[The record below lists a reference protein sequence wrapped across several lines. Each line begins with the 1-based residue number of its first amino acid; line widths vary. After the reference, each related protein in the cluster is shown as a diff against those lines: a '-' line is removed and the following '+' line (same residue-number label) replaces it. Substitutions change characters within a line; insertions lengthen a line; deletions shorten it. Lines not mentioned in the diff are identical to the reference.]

1 MIPPYQPLARM
12 YYCHTVPP
20 PSGSDTRI
28 VPTPDI
34 TIATKFNY
42 SNDTMVGYTYEITF
56 TGIVSALDASKAT
69 SDTDYKPF
77 GGTIDNIG
85 KLRNRL
91 AANGSSLY
99 VMDKE
104 DNPILKATGGI
115 LRSFNVDESTNNMVV
130 TVNFTAVIEFQS
142 LEMGSAAADT
152 EDCENPLI
160 DPSGYPAGK
169 PGIVDLAKFK
179 IKSFEDNWSFTFDE
193 IEAFNK
199 IKLNELGF
207 NMDINN
213 SSFNV
218 QYTISAVGQ
227 DFYKE
232 DGTGPYKLIPSWEQA
247 KNFVQYRL
255 YKQAKNL
262 IDNIL
267 KNQGAENGCSPSGA
281 LNNIQTPGVGVSGLL
296 SGFDAKYSV
305 YNETINCD
313 TSQSDGSFSAT
324 YNALVKWNINGT
336 YSLPAATHNVS
347 KSVSTSYDGN
357 TAKKSINIEGKI
369 EGLIAGGLINT
380 PGILSLPEKGS
391 LLICSG
397 STLTTK
403 YSNAKFLLDKLYD
416 PTMHDAGIGPR
427 GKRDFKKGY
436 KDILGIAI
444 DLGGSSSGS
453 CSDERADPPHPSSFN
468 LTHDYI
474 QGTIN
479 YSITYDNTSQCC
491 RKMRDV
497 TIDTKEP
504 TKILAIF
511 NVPNSY
517 SCPII
522 QDIGT
527 KTAKTITITIQ
538 GTDLTEDGM
547 PGTVNLTTLATRQSC
562 SVDDYLPIGLP
573 DGIFTQKQYTH
584 NPLDGSFTINAAYIC
599 AGSGCSLESNCP

>member
-1 MIPPYQPLARM
+1 MIPPYEPLARM
-12 YYCHTVPP
+12 YYCHTAPP

-56 TGIVSALDASKAT
+56 TGIVSALDARTAT

-142 LEMGSAAADT
+142 LEMGSAADT
-152 EDCENPLI
+152 EDCENSLI
-160 DPSGYPAGK
+160 DPSGYPAGQ

-199 IKLNELGF
+199 VKLNELGF

-232 DGTGPYKLIPSWEQA
+232 EGTAPYKLIPSWEQA

-255 YKQAKNL
+255 YNQATNL

-267 KNQGAENGCSPSGA
+267 KNQGAANGCSPSGS
-281 LNNIQTPGVGVSGLL
+281 LNSIQTPGVGTSGLL
-296 SGFDAKYSV
+296 QNFDSQYSV

-324 YNALVKWNINGT
+324 YNALVKWNIDGT
-336 YSLPAATHNVS
+336 YSLPAATHTVS
-347 KSVSTSYDGN
+347 KSVNTSYDGN

-369 EGLIAGGLINT
+369 EGLIEGGLINT
-380 PGILSLPEKGS
+380 SGILSLPERGS
-391 LLICSG
+391 LLICNG
-397 STLTTK
+397 STPTTK
-403 YSNAKFLLDKLYD
+403 YSSAKTLLDKLYD

-427 GKRDFKKGY
+427 GKRDLKTGY
-436 KDILGIAI
+436 KGILGIAI
-444 DLGGSSSGS
+444 DLGAPDSGS

-511 NVPNSY
+511 NAPNSY

-527 KTAKTITITIQ
+527 QTAKTITITIQ
-538 GTDLTEDGM
+538 GTDLTENGM
-547 PGTVNLTTLATRQSC
+547 PGTVNLTTLAARGSC
-562 SVDDYLPIGLP
+562 SVDDYLPISLP
-573 DGIFTQKQYTH
+573 SGIFTQKQYTH

-599 AGSGCSLESNCP
+599 RGSGCSLESNCP

>member
-1 MIPPYQPLARM
+1 MIPPYKPLARM
-12 YYCHTVPP
+12 YYCHTAPP

-56 TGIVSALDASKAT
+56 TGVVSALDARTAT
-69 SDTDYKPF
+69 SDTDYKQF

-104 DNPILKATGGI
+104 DNPILKATGGT

-142 LEMGSAAADT
+142 LEMGSAADT
-152 EDCENPLI
+152 EDCGNPLI
-160 DPSGYPAGK
+160 DPNGYPAGQ

-199 IKLNELGF
+199 IKFNELGL

-232 DGTGPYKLIPSWEQA
+232 EGEGPYKLIPSWEQA

-255 YKQAKNL
+255 YNQATNL
-262 IDNIL
+262 INNIL
-267 KNQGAENGCSPSGA
+267 KNEGLDNGCAPTLGLDS
-281 LNNIQTPGVGVSGLL
+281 IQTPAVGTNGLL
-296 SGFDAKYSV
+296 DGFDAKYSV

-324 YNALVKWNINGT
+324 YNALVKWNIVSA
-336 YSLPAATHNVS
+336 YSLPAATHTVS
-347 KSVSTSYDGN
+347 KSTNTSYEGN

-369 EGLIAGGLINT
+369 EGLIEGGLVRVK
-380 PGILSLPEKGS
+380 GILELPEKGS
-391 LLICSG
+391 LLICGG
-397 STLTTK
+397 STINTK
-403 YSNAKFLLDKLYD
+403 YSNAKLLLDKLYD
-416 PTMHDAGIGPR
+416 PTMHDAGMGPR

-436 KDILGIAI
+436 KNILGIAI
-444 DLGGSSSGS
+444 SLGGSSSES
-453 CSDERADPPHPSSFN
+453 CPDERSDPPHPSSFS

-479 YSITYDNTSQCC
+479 YSVTYDNTSQCC
-491 RKMRDV
+491 SKLRDV

-527 KTAKTITITIQ
+527 QTAKTITITIQ

-547 PGTVNLTTLATRQSC
+547 PETVNLTTLATRGSC

-573 DGIFTQKQYTH
+573 EGILTQKQYTH
-584 NPLDGSFTINAAYIC
+584 NPIDGSFTINAAYIC
-599 AGSGCSLESNCP
+599 AGSGCSLESSCP